1 MMFGRYGTKLDLLLL
16 GRLLVVLL
24 SRNLILV
31 RGYRLP
37 STLYLASFAGFAF
50 GLLSPAP
57 RKQKESFSYFIYKD

>member
-37 STLYLASFAGFAF
+37 STLYLRPFAGF

>member
-31 RGYRLP
+31 RGTDFPLRSSLFDLRP
-37 STLYLASFAGFAF
+37 SSAFARPPKAE
-50 GLLSPAP
+50 
-57 RKQKESFSYFIYKD
+57 RSFSYFIYKD

>member
-31 RGYRLP
+31 RGTDFPLRSSLFD
-37 STLYLASFAGFAF
+37 LR
-50 GLLSPAP
+50 LLSPAP
-57 RKQKESFSYFIYKD
+57 RKQKEASATLFIKIK

>member
-37 STLYLASFAGFAF
+37 SLRSSLVRASPSVCFRPPPESRKKASATL
-50 GLLSPAP
+50 
-57 RKQKESFSYFIYKD
+57 FIKIK

>member
-37 STLYLASFAGFAF
+37 STL
-50 GLLSPAP
+50 
-57 RKQKESFSYFIYKD
+57 

>member
-31 RGYRLP
+31 RGFLYALAS
-37 STLYLASFAGFAF
+37 STFVCFRPPPESRTKKLQLQLLYL
-50 GLLSPAP
+50 
-57 RKQKESFSYFIYKD
+57 

>member
-37 STLYLASFAGFAF
+37 STLYLASFARASVCFRPPPE
-50 GLLSPAP
+50 S
-57 RKQKESFSYFIYKD
+57 RKKASATLFIKIK